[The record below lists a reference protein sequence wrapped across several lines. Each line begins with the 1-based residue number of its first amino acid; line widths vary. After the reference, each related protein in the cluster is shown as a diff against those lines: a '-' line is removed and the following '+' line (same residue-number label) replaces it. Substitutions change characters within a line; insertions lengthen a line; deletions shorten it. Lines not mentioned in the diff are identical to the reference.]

1 MEVRKSSRNLSA
13 TVALG
18 TVLLATA
25 ATLIQSIPNEALA
38 QGAEA
43 RREAL
48 EEAKASGKLE
58 AAKAKAKLAARK
70 KTMKESAR
78 ASAAQATRLT
88 PDWNTR
94 IDNEMKN
101 YLETSFDF
109 TTTNVV
115 GKTFAQVITTS
126 GSQSLRGD
134 RKDCVSCHG
143 DPATQPGAG
152 RLVGVTRGNFCSR
165 IPAFLNVNLPQSNDG
180 HKPRE
185 LKHFLGAWRSRFCQ

>member
-18 TVLLATA
+18 TVLLATVA
-25 ATLIQSIPNEALA
+25 SLIQSISNEALA

-43 RREAL
+43 RREAF

-58 AAKAKAKLAARK
+58 AAKAKARLAAQK
-70 KTMKESAR
+70 KSAKEKAR
-78 ASAAQATRLT
+78 ASAAQATRLM

-94 IDNEMKN
+94 IDSEMQN
-101 YLETSFDF
+101 YLRTSFDLS
-109 TTTNVV
+109 TTDIV
-115 GKTFAQVITTS
+115 GRTLAQVITAR
-126 GSQSLRGD
+126 GRQSIRDD
-134 RKDCVSCHG
+134 RRDCVSCHG
-143 DPATQPGAG
+143 SPATLPGAG
-152 RLVGVTRGNFCSR
+152 RLVGVTQSNFCSR